1 MGKELTAEKNRS
13 INMKKIEAII
23 REEMFHPIKIA
34 LEEKGFISMTV
45 SDVIGRGLQKGVSLK
60 WRSGEHRIEFL
71 PKKKIE
77 IVVEDKDQQT
87 VIDIICENG
96 RTGTVGD
103 GKIFIIPMDE
113 VIRVR
118 TGDKGV
124 EAI

>member
-1 MGKELTAEKNRS
+1 MENSGG

-23 REEMFHPIKIA
+23 REDMFHFVKNA
-34 LEEKGFISMTV
+34 LEEKGLFSMTV
-45 SDVIGRGLQKGVSLK
+45 SDVVGRGQQKGVSLK

-77 IVVEDKDQQT
+77 IVVEDKDLQM
-87 VIDIICENG
+87 VIETICENG

-103 GKIFIIPMDE
+103 GKIFILPMEE
-113 VIRVR
+113 VIRIR
-118 TGDKGV
+118 TGDKGI